1 MGHYTNFIV
10 LLIVV
15 FVIYGIFR
23 FIKNLFFTK
32 IVILILLVLA
42 FFAGKY
48 VFGVIQ
54 KIRTT
59 FYYQKTNVKMH
70 QEQFPMHFYCI
81 IFIIYYKSLLPL
93 LLYLHRQNYPLPLS
107 KFQTVLFL
115 SSCCSVLCFPHRFHR
130 ISEHKQFL

>member
-48 VFGVIQ
+48 VFGVI
-54 KIRTT
+54 
-59 FYYQKTNVKMH
+59 
-70 QEQFPMHFYCI
+70 
-81 IFIIYYKSLLPL
+81 
-93 LLYLHRQNYPLPLS
+93 
-107 KFQTVLFL
+107 
-115 SSCCSVLCFPHRFHR
+115 
-130 ISEHKQFL
+130 